1 MIWTNGRILSF
12 SVTSCTVWHK
22 WPLKIL
28 QVQNIKRRRPNRQEK
43 WEKTRILDL
52 MWPVTSYFS
61 ALCFKGASN
70 YQPPNKELAK
80 QSGLFSRDLD
90 PRHRCYHLTSTF
102 GEDCQACTCASVLF
116 VLPNGSMTM
125 STGHKRGCNIN
136 EPHLFPC
143 SASAIPHVQELN
155 D

>member
-1 MIWTNGRILSF
+1 
-12 SVTSCTVWHK
+12 
-22 WPLKIL
+22 
-28 QVQNIKRRRPNRQEK
+28 
-43 WEKTRILDL
+43 
-52 MWPVTSYFS
+52 MWPVTSYLS

-90 PRHRCYHLTSTF
+90 TRHRCYHLTSTF

-125 STGHKRGCNIN
+125 CTGHKWGCNIN

-155 D
+155 DIPSILPPLEPAVKIFLSSSDDVKVTKLCYFKTSTLPCVGD

>member
-1 MIWTNGRILSF
+1 MAPQNTTKFKISKGGDQTDKKNGKIQGFL
-12 SVTSCTVWHK
+12 TWCDL
-22 WPLKIL
+22 WPLISLLCVLKEPVIIIHP
-28 QVQNIKRRRPNRQEK
+28 IKK
-43 WEKTRILDL
+43 
-52 MWPVTSYFS
+52 
-61 ALCFKGASN
+61 
-70 YQPPNKELAK
+70 LAK

-143 SASAIPHVQELN
+143 SASAIPHVQELTIN
-155 D
+155 PHSQHSATTGAGSKTLLL